1 MLLGGSVN
9 LPHHRRY
16 NWQLVFRSY
25 KRSALLA
32 LAAIVI
38 ALLVVAGERYMLTDA
53 ARIEALNAHKALVAD
68 VYKLANMGAPGHTR
82 TDWQEGTNDVE
93 R

>member
-1 MLLGGSVN
+1 MGGAVN

-16 NWQLVFRSY
+16 QWQLVWREY
-25 KRSALLA
+25 RRPALLA

-38 ALLVVAGERYMLTDA
+38 ALLVVAGESYMTKEA
-53 ARIEALNAHKALVAD
+53 ERIEALNAHQSIVAD
-68 VYKLANMGAPGHTR
+68 VYRLANMGAPGHTR